1 MPGAYLY
8 TLLWAGGTVLFI
20 IGSSIAAGA
29 LARLIARWRGWSR
42 IRQQDVFAGYAFA
55 APWIVGFVIFVVA
68 PTLASLYWS
77 LTSYRLP
84 NPPVFIG
91 LANYA
96 KLLFRDADFRAALLN
111 TLYLTLFGL
120 PAQLIVALIL
130 ALMLNQRVRGEGLYR
145 AAFYMPV
152 FLGTNAAVLL
162 SWVFMLNANTG
173 FLNQMLRLLG
183 RIFPPFQELLRLF
196 IFLVESTNAA
206 FIGIQTGNFNLLQR
220 VWHAGLPGPER
231 VPLWLENPLWLKA
244 SIILLMVWSC
254 GTMMLIYLAALNSIP
269 REFYEAAQVDGAG
282 PWQRFRHITLPL
294 ISPAIFYNLIIGMIA
309 TLQLFEQPYV
319 LLRDRPTLAQAGH
332 TVVYYLWRAT
342 FRFNEIGYGAA
353 ISWTLTVLILIVTLI
368 QFRLERRWVHYET

>member
-1 MPGAYLY
+1 MLRPYGY
-8 TLLWAGGTVLFI
+8 TLLWAAGTVVFI
-20 IGSSIAAGA
+20 VLSSIALGG
-29 LARLIARWRGWSR
+29 LARLIARWRGVSPN
-42 IRQQDVFAGYAFA
+42 RQQAIFAGYAFA

-68 PTLASLYWS
+68 PVLASLYWS

-91 LANYA
+91 LANYV
-96 KLLFRDADFRAALLN
+96 KLLLRDADFRAALLN
-111 TLYLTLFGL
+111 TLYLVVFGL

-130 ALMLNQRVRGEGLYR
+130 ALMLNQRVRGESLYR

-183 RIFPPFQELLRLF
+183 RIFPPFQELMRLF
-196 IFLVESTNAA
+196 IFGVEITNAA
-206 FIGIQTGNFNLLQR
+206 FLGIQSGNFTLFQR
-220 VWHAGLPGPER
+220 VWRAGLPGPER

-244 SIILLMVWSC
+244 AIILLMIWSC
-254 GTMMLIYLAALNSIP
+254 GTMVLIYLAALNSVP

-294 ISPAIFYNLIIGMIA
+294 ISPAIFYNLVVGMIA

-319 LLRDRPTLAQAGH
+319 LLRDRPTLAQAGY

-353 ISWTLTVLILIVTLI
+353 ISWILTLLILIVTLI
-368 QFRLERRWVHYET
+368 QFRLERRWVHYEL

>member
-1 MPGAYLY
+1 MFHAYLY
-8 TLLWAGGTVLFI
+8 TLLWAAGTVLFI
-20 IGSSIAAGA
+20 IGTSITLGMA
-29 LARLIARWRGWSR
+29 ARLIARWRGWSR
-42 IRQQDVFAGYAFA
+42 TRQQDVFAGYAFA
-55 APWIVGFVIFVVA
+55 APWIVGFVIFVLA
-68 PTLASLYWS
+68 PTLTSLYWS

-91 LANYA
+91 LANYT
-96 KLLFRDADFRAALLN
+96 KLLLRDVDFRAALLN
-111 TLYLTLFGL
+111 TLYLTVFGL
-120 PAQLIVALIL
+120 PAQLIVALVL
-130 ALMLNQRVRGEGLYR
+130 ALMLNRKVRGESLYR

-173 FLNQMLRLLG
+173 FLNQALRLLG
-183 RIFPPFQELLRLF
+183 RIFPPFRELMRVF
-196 IFLVESTNAA
+196 IFLVETTNAA
-206 FIGIQTGNFNLLQR
+206 FIGIQNGNFTLLQR
-220 VWHAGLPGPER
+220 VWQAGLPGPER

-244 SIILLMVWSC
+244 GIILLMVWSC

-282 PWQRFRHITLPL
+282 PWQRFRYITLPL

-353 ISWTLTVLILIVTLI
+353 ISWVLTLLILVITLI
-368 QFRLERRWVHYET
+368 QFRLERRWVHYEL

>member
-1 MPGAYLY
+1 MLGAYLY
-8 TLLWAGGTVLFI
+8 TLLWAGGTILFI
-20 IGSSIAAGA
+20 IGSSIALGG

-42 IRQQDVFAGYAFA
+42 TRQQDMFAGYAFA

-91 LANYA
+91 LTNYA

-111 TLYLTLFGL
+111 TLYLTIFGL

-130 ALMLNQRVRGEGLYR
+130 ALMLNQRVRGESLYR

-173 FLNQMLRLLG
+173 FLNQMLRLLA
-183 RIFPPFQELLRLF
+183 RIFPPFQELIRLF
-196 IFLVESTNAA
+196 IFLVESTNAI
-206 FIGIQTGNFNLLQR
+206 FIGIQTGNFTLFQR
-220 VWHAGLPGPER
+220 VWHTGLPGPER

-244 SIILLMVWSC
+244 AIILLMVWSC
-254 GTMMLIYLAALNSIP
+254 GTMVLIYLAALNSIP

-294 ISPAIFYNLIIGMIA
+294 ISPAIFYNLVIGMIA

-353 ISWTLTVLILIVTLI
+353 ISWALTVLILVVTLI
-368 QFRLERRWVHYET
+368 QFRLERRWVHYEM